1 MYQPPWL
8 EKSTLTLSKN
18 SRLIEKSSAYSNLL
32 ILAAQEKS
40 IRWRFLGFYRI
51 LEHGYLNAVLESIN
65 QTFFQSPKMAIGEA
79 EKTLSNEIN
88 QLVELVKNNQL
99 KSFFEQFAQKA
110 KILKNNGNR
119 YVTML
124 EREYDS
130 DPRKK
135 DFQGMFQKGAFLC
148 YKVRCSIVH
157 AGGTSL
163 IFEHFEDGEEALL
176 ELVMPLEQAVLKY
189 LEIDIQ

>member
-1 MYQPPWL
+1 MINR
-8 EKSTLTLSKN
+8 KN

-32 ILAAQEKS
+32 TLAAQEES

-51 LEHGYLNAVLESIN
+51 LERGYLNAVLDSIN
-65 QTFFQSPKMAIGEA
+65 QTFFQAPKMSIGNA
-79 EKTLSNEIN
+79 EKILSNEIN
-88 QLVELVKNNQL
+88 QLVELVKNYQL
-99 KSFFEQFAQKA
+99 KSFFEQFAQEVKN
-110 KILKNNGNR
+110 LKKNGNR
-119 YVTML
+119 YVTTL
-124 EREYDS
+124 DREYDT

-135 DFQGMFQKGAFLC
+135 DFQGAFQKGAFLC

-189 LEIDIQ
+189 LDIDIQ

>member
-1 MYQPPWL
+1 MKKIFIITHERL
-8 EKSTLTLSKN
+8 KSTFSFAN
-18 SRLIEKSSAYSNLL
+18 IY
-32 ILAAQEKS
+32 
-40 IRWRFLGFYRI
+40 
-51 LEHGYLNAVLESIN
+51 
-65 QTFFQSPKMAIGEA
+65 
-79 EKTLSNEIN
+79 
-88 QLVELVKNNQL
+88 

-148 YKVRCSIVH
+148 YKVRGSIVH